1 MEAMAARLVEHGA
14 PLVVEQVDIPEPG
27 AGEVLVE
34 MAWGSVNPVDR
45 YGALGLVAA
54 DAPVPR
60 TMGTEGAGTYGG
72 RNVLVHGAGIGTK
85 RDGLWATAAIV
96 PVTAITEI
104 PAGVDLEPAAT
115 IGIAGATAWRVV
127 EIAKLTTDDRV
138 LVLGATGGVGSMIV
152 SLARAA
158 GATVWGQTGNDSNR
172 DWVTGLGADG
182 VVVSDADEL
191 ADASAEL
198 NPTVVFDSLGD
209 GFTAGAITVIAEH
222 GRIVLFGTSA
232 APTGTIPLQLLFRK
246 SLTVF
251 GYGGLIASP
260 GSLAEAKAG
269 ALRAVAA
276 GTLKVAIGA
285 TFPLTRVN
293 EALDNISNRTVNGKM
308 LLDLRA

>member
-1 MEAMAARLVEHGA
+1 MDAMAARLVKHGA
-14 PLVVEQVDIPEPG
+14 PLVVEQVELPEPG

-60 TMGTEGAGTYGG
+60 TMGTEGAGTSDG

-85 RDGLWATAAIV
+85 RDGLWATAAVV

-127 EIAKLTTDDRV
+127 ETAKLTTDDRV

-158 GATVWGQTGNDSNR
+158 GATVWGQTGSDSNR
-172 DWVTGLGADG
+172 DWLTGLGADG
-182 VVVSDADEL
+182 VVVSDADGL
-191 ADASAEL
+191 ADASAEM

-209 GFTAGAITVIAEH
+209 GFTAGAINAIAEH

-232 APTGTIPLQLLFRK
+232 APTGTVPLQLLFRK
-246 SLTVF
+246 SITVF
-251 GYGGLIASP
+251 GYGGLIASHE
-260 GSLAEAKAG
+260 SLAEAKAE
-269 ALRAVAA
+269 ALRALGD
-276 GTLKVAIGA
+276 GTLRVAIGA
-285 TFPLTRVN
+285 TFPLAQVN
-293 EALDNISNRTVNGKM
+293 DAFDRISNRTVNGKM